1 MVGNALLALDLGLYR
16 VNRLICLHFKIEGL
30 ASNSFNEYVHT
41 LLSSQHE
48 HRLVLNI
55 IVSESASI
63 LQGPALEEETLL
75 GNWNLSLILHQLL

>member
-16 VNRLICLHFKIEGL
+16 VNRLICLHFKIKGL
-30 ASNSFNEYVHT
+30 VCDSFDEHAHT
-41 LLSSQHE
+41 LLSSQHK

-55 IVSESASI
+55 IVCESASI

-75 GNWNLSLILHQLL
+75 GNWNLSLVLHQLL